1 VRLWD
6 LQSSECTV
14 TLKGHKSSVTALRF
28 NKSGS
33 LLASGSKD
41 TDLIVWDV
49 VAETGLYRLRGHR
62 DQVTDLAFLDRGNRL
77 ISSSKD
83 GFVKC
88 WNLTSQHCE
97 QTLSGHKAEIWS
109 LDINPS
115 ETRLVTG
122 STDHEIRVYSIHPLE
137 DTLEPEEDGSES
149 KKRRNIIECLQPMGS
164 IKRSSGD
171 RVGRLRYDETG
182 GLLACQ
188 GGGKSLELFRVRGES
203 EAKKKLKRRKKR
215 RKEKLSKKE
224 EATAAGNQE
233 PQQALEED
241 SDELR
246 ASDELE
252 SLQVITCKSKV
263 KSFAFAPN
271 SAVLLATKLL
281 SGSEGDKGGASE
293 KKECLARLALS
304 LSNNTLEVVDVLAP
318 SGSLS
323 QDMDSTLQP
332 SDLSLDTSRR
342 IEHSGHRTDIRCLA
356 LSWDDQLLAS
366 ASNSHLKVWRPH
378 TGACLSTID
387 SGYGLS
393 LMFVPGN
400 NYLVLGTKEGTI
412 EVFDV
417 GAAIKV
423 HTEEAHAGPIW
434 SLCMLPDKTGFV
446 SGSADK
452 EVKFWLWQVVV
463 SKEDGTKTLRLKH
476 SRTLK
481 MADDVLCVRI
491 SPDARLLAVSL
502 LDATIKVFYLDTL
515 KFFLSLYGHKLPVLC
530 MDISSDSTLLVSG
543 SADKNIK
550 IWGLDFG
557 DCHKSLFAHGDTVMQ
572 VSFVYNTHYCF
583 TVGKDRLL
591 KYWDLDRNEMLLE
604 LSGHHGE
611 VWALAVSAYGDFV
624 VTGER
629 CRGRSIDHSTI
640 QFLAYDESSE

>member
-1 VRLWD
+1 MNQPNLLFPFIPLQIRLWD
-6 LQSSECTV
+6 LSSSECTV
-14 TLKGHKSSVTALRF
+14 TLKGHKSSITALRF
-28 NKSGS
+28 NKAGS

-62 DQVTDLAFLDRGNRL
+62 DQVTDLAFLNKGNRL
-77 ISSSKD
+77 VSSSKD

-88 WNLTSQHCE
+88 WSLASQHCE

-109 LDINPS
+109 LDVDPS

-122 STDHEIRVYSIHPLE
+122 STDHEIRVYSIHL
-137 DTLEPEEDGSES
+137 PEEQEDEEEARQGENAES
-149 KKRRNIIECLQPMGS
+149 KKRRNVVECLQPMGS

-171 RVGRLRYDETG
+171 RVGRLRYDDLG

-188 GGGKSLELFRVRGES
+188 GAGKSIELFRVRGEA

-215 RKEKLSKKE
+215 RKEKLQKKE
-224 EATAAGNQE
+224 EGGVAHQDQ
-233 PQQALEED
+233 PFED
-241 SDELR
+241 DLDEIR

-252 SLQVITCKSKV
+252 PLQVITCKSKV
-263 KSFAFAPN
+263 KSFAFAPP
-271 SAVLLATKLL
+271 SAVLAATKLL
-281 SGSEGDKGGASE
+281 STAKASGAGVAGG

-304 LSNNTLEVVDVLAP
+304 LSNNTLDVIDVLAP

-323 QDMDSTLQP
+323 DHDSSLQP
-332 SDLSLDTSRR
+332 TDLSLDTSRR
-342 IEHSGHRTDIRCLA
+342 IDQGGHRSDIRCLA

-366 ASNSHLKVWRPH
+366 ASNSCVKVWRPQ
-378 TGACLSTID
+378 TGACLSSID

-400 NYLVLGTKEGTI
+400 NYLVLGTKEGTL

-417 GAAIKV
+417 GAATKV
-423 HTEEAHAGPIW
+423 HTQEAHSGPVW
-434 SLCMLPDKTGFV
+434 SLCMLPDKSGFV

-481 MADDVLCVRI
+481 MADDVLCVKI

-502 LDATIKVFYLDTL
+502 LDATIKVFYLDSL

-572 VSFVYNTHYCF
+572 VSFVHNTHYCF
-583 TVGKDRLL
+583 TVGKDRML

-624 VTGER
+624 VTGE
-629 CRGRSIDHSTI
+629 
-640 QFLAYDESSE
+640 Q